1 MIEVFTD
8 GASSGNP
15 GKGGYGIL
23 MRLKGTSYEKTF
35 SEGFRLT
42 TNNRMELL
50 AVIVALENITKPN
63 QQVIIYSD
71 SKYVVDAINL
81 KWIFGWEKKSFS
93 KVKNSDLWLRFLKVY
108 RKHKVNFIWV
118 KGHNGHPENERVD
131 FLATSAIKK
140 DHLKIDSEYER
151 TTHSEGL
158 L

>member
-140 DHLKIDSEYER
+140 DHLKKDSEYER
-151 TTHSEGL
+151 TTHSDGL

>member
-140 DHLKIDSEYER
+140 DHLKIDLEYER
-151 TTHSEGL
+151 TTHSDGL

>member
-1 MIEVFTD
+1 MIELFTD

-151 TTHSEGL
+151 TTHSDGL